1 MAPGDQSVDDSAAAE
16 AGEAATSPPGHTE
29 IPSYTDELGNQ
40 LARLHRMR
48 ERTMSRIGRY
58 GADGLELAAYRCV
71 FAIVQHGPMRSS
83 ELAESVLSDPSTVS
97 RHVAQL
103 VERGHL
109 ERRPDPDD
117 RRASLVAVT
126 DSGRRAADR
135 MRLRRNQRL
144 GAVVGRWPE
153 DERVELA
160 RLLNK
165 LLDGYDAQRDGIVSG
180 ETAAQSG
187 GAPG

>member
-1 MAPGDQSVDDSAAAE
+1 MATGDRAVDDAGADAE
-16 AGEAATSPPGHTE
+16 V
-29 IPSYTDELGNQ
+29 PSYTDELGNQ

-48 ERTMSRIGRY
+48 ERTMNRMGRY

-71 FAIVQHGPMRSS
+71 FAIIQHGPMRSS
-83 ELAESVLSDPSTVS
+83 ELSESVLSDPSTVS

-153 DERVELA
+153 EERAELA

-165 LLDGYDAQRDGIVSG
+165 LLDGYDAQRADIVSG
-180 ETAAQSG
+180 SSAPPDG
-187 GAPG
+187 GARG

>member
-1 MAPGDQSVDDSAAAE
+1 MTSGDRSVDGYSGPDAGGAAPDGA
-16 AGEAATSPPGHTE
+16 E
-29 IPSYTDELGNQ
+29 IPSHTDELGNQ

-48 ERTMSRIGRY
+48 ERTMNQMGRY

-71 FAIVQHGPMRSS
+71 FSIIQHGPMRSS
-83 ELAESVLSDPSTVS
+83 ALAETLLSDPSTVS

-103 VERGHL
+103 VDRGHL

-144 GAVVGRWPE
+144 GAVVGGWPE
-153 DERVELA
+153 DERAELT
-160 RLLNK
+160 RLLGK
-165 LLDGYDAQRDGIVSG
+165 LLDGYDAQRAEIVSG
-180 ETAAQSG
+180 AVAPHR
-187 GAPG
+187 GARG